1 MSARDEAE
9 SRWPIRILHLHSS
22 FSLGG
27 KEARAV
33 RLMNLMGDR
42 AHHVI
47 LSAVPGALGARAA
60 IDPAIVVDFPAD
72 APALHGTPSR
82 ARYRELARYF
92 CDFDLILSYNWG
104 AMDGVMARRLF
115 GARRPDA
122 MPDLIHHEDGFNED
136 ESVRRN
142 WKRSLFRRA
151 ALPAAAAVVVP
162 STVLQRIA
170 AREWG
175 AGKRTRLIRN
185 GIDVAAYAAPPS
197 AAIPGFR
204 RREGEVVIGTVAGLR
219 KVKDLPRLVRA
230 VATLPANVRLV
241 IVGEG
246 PERETIRAEAAA
258 CGLADRLVLPGFMAE
273 PARWIGHFDMLAL
286 SSRSEQAPIAVIE
299 AMAAGLPVV
308 SPTVGDVAAMVSAAN
323 RPYIAHD
330 EPGFRT
336 ALAHLAQDPALRRTI
351 GDENRRVAA
360 DRFAEST
367 MVAAYENLY
376 SLSLEGYSPFSGH
389 RTGID

>member
-122 MPDLIHHEDGFNED
+122 MPDLIHH
-136 ESVRRN
+136 S
-142 WKRSLFRRA
+142 
-151 ALPAAAAVVVP
+151 
-162 STVLQRIA
+162 
-170 AREWG
+170 
-175 AGKRTRLIRN
+175 
-185 GIDVAAYAAPPS
+185 AAPRCRRPRRS
-197 AAIPGFR
+197 SCR
-204 RREGEVVIGTVAGLR
+204 RRCSSAS
-219 KVKDLPRLVRA
+219 PRA
-230 VATLPANVRLV
+230 NGAPESGPA
-241 IVGEG
+241 
-246 PERETIRAEAAA
+246 
-258 CGLADRLVLPGFMAE
+258 
-273 PARWIGHFDMLAL
+273 
-286 SSRSEQAPIAVIE
+286 
-299 AMAAGLPVV
+299 
-308 SPTVGDVAAMVSAAN
+308 
-323 RPYIAHD
+323 
-330 EPGFRT
+330 
-336 ALAHLAQDPALRRTI
+336 
-351 GDENRRVAA
+351 
-360 DRFAEST
+360 
-367 MVAAYENLY
+367 
-376 SLSLEGYSPFSGH
+376 
-389 RTGID
+389 